1 MSSRQRSITLQHN
14 RASDHDGISVTE
26 LYHPKYQKTK
36 RISSQML
43 KKSKK
48 NYVHNQEEVLSHYDQ
63 LTYSILQ
70 IENYIRNRMVIHED
84 ALIKVVRDQMIELL
98 GEVKQ
103 EIREYRKKIM
113 ENDLD
118 DQIELLKTEVEFFRL
133 QALNVLEEKR

>member
-14 RASDHDGISVTE
+14 RASDRDGISVTE
-26 LYHPKYQKTK
+26 LYHPKCQKTK

-84 ALIKVVRDQMIELL
+84 ALIEVVRDQMIELL

-118 DQIELLKTEVEFFRL
+118 DQIELLKTQVEFFRL

>member
-48 NYVHNQEEVLSHYDQ
+48 NYVHN
-63 LTYSILQ
+63 
-70 IENYIRNRMVIHED
+70 
-84 ALIKVVRDQMIELL
+84 
-98 GEVKQ
+98 
-103 EIREYRKKIM
+103 
-113 ENDLD
+113 
-118 DQIELLKTEVEFFRL
+118 
-133 QALNVLEEKR
+133 